1 MVIGISRSF
10 KLREMR
16 KDIESDNFQNF
27 KKYFLINMDG
37 LKLSNVWVKNLF
49 PEFEEQ
55 REYNCK
61 DQIFRGINIYMFWKH
76 RST

>member
-37 LKLSNVWVKNLF
+37 LKCSNVWVTNLF
-49 PEFEEQ
+49 LEFEEQ

-61 DQIFRGINIYMFWKH
+61 DQIVRGIYI
-76 RST
+76 

>member
-27 KKYFLINMDG
+27 KYFLINMDG
-37 LKLSNVWVKNLF
+37 LKYSNVWVKNLF

-61 DQIFRGINIYMFWKH
+61 DQIVRGIYI
-76 RST
+76 

>member
-37 LKLSNVWVKNLF
+37 LKYSNVWVTNLF
-49 PEFEEQ
+49 LEFEEQ

-61 DQIFRGINIYMFWKH
+61 DQIVRGIYI
-76 RST
+76 

>member
-16 KDIESDNFQNF
+16 KDIEGDNFQNF

-37 LKLSNVWVKNLF
+37 LKYSNVWVKNLF

-61 DQIFRGINIYMFWKH
+61 DHIVRGIYI
-76 RST
+76 